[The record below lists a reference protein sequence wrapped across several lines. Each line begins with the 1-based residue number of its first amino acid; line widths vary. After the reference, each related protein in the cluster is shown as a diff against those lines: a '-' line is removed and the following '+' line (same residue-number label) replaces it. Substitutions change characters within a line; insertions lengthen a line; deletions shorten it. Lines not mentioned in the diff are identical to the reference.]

1 VIVPALGP
9 QRFQKAF
16 HSLTPVLQRSFWV
29 WRFHES
35 LVTGDAH
42 AVTA

>member
-16 HSLTPVLQRSFWV
+16 HLLTPVLQAFD
-29 WRFHES
+29 
-35 LVTGDAH
+35 LGMAIP
-42 AVTA
+42 